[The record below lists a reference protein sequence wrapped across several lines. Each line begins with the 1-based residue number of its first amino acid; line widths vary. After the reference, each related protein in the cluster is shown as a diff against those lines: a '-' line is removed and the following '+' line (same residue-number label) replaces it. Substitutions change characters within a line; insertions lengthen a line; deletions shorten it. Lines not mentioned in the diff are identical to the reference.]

1 MTQDQTTIEPRPG
14 VSPNALILLAAWLA
28 SGAFLVYA
36 PSDLA
41 ARLATFAFVILG
53 WVLAVM
59 AHEFGHA
66 FIAHKAGDP
75 TIAEKGYLSL
85 DPLKYADLGV
95 SIVIP
100 VIAVVLGGI
109 GFPGGAVYLREDMM
123 RNRAWRSAAS
133 LAGPFGTFLV
143 LVVLTAAIGFAAPR
157 LEGGLASPLIPAL
170 AFLAFLQ
177 ATALLLNLL
186 PVPGLD
192 GYGIIRPWLPQD
204 VREATRKYESLAMIA
219 LLAVL
224 FFVPPVANLFFG
236 IAFLVSH
243 LVGVPLEAV
252 QEGYRTFRFWR

>member
-1 MTQDQTTIEPRPG
+1 MAPQAAG
-14 VSPNALILLAAWLA
+14 V
-28 SGAFLVYA
+28 F
-36 PSDLA
+36 
-41 ARLATFAFVILG
+41 TFVFVILG
-53 WVLAVM
+53 WVLAVV

>member
-1 MTQDQTTIEPRPG
+1 MTHLPATDASRPPI
-14 VSPNALILLAAWLA
+14 SPNALILLAAWIA
-28 SGAFLVYA
+28 SGVGLIMA
-36 PSDLA
+36 PQA
-41 ARLATFAFVILG
+41 AGVFTFVFVILG
-53 WVLAVM
+53 WVLAVV

-157 LEGGLASPLIPAL
+157 LEGGLANPLIPAL

>member
-1 MTQDQTTIEPRPG
+1 MTHLPATDASRPPI
-14 VSPNALILLAAWLA
+14 SPNALILLAAWIA
-28 SGAFLVYA
+28 SGVGLIMA
-36 PSDLA
+36 PQA
-41 ARLATFAFVILG
+41 AGVFTFVFVILG
-53 WVLAVM
+53 WVLAVV

-143 LVVLTAAIGFAAPR
+143 LIVLTAAIGFAAPR
-157 LEGGLASPLIPAL
+157 LEGGLANPLIPAL

>member
-1 MTQDQTTIEPRPG
+1 MTHLPATDASRPPI
-14 VSPNALILLAAWLA
+14 SPNALILLAAWIA
-28 SGAFLVYA
+28 SGVGLVTA
-36 PSDLA
+36 PLA
-41 ARLATFAFVILG
+41 AGVFTFVFVILG
-53 WVLAVM
+53 WVLAVV

-157 LEGGLASPLIPAL
+157 LEGGLANPLIPAL

>member
-1 MTQDQTTIEPRPG
+1 MTQLPATDAGRPPI
-14 VSPNALILLAAWLA
+14 SPNAFILLAGWIA
-28 SGAFLVYA
+28 SGVGRVMV
-36 PSDLA
+36 PQ
-41 ARLATFAFVILG
+41 ATGVFTFIFVILG
-53 WVLAVM
+53 WVLAVV

-157 LEGGLASPLIPAL
+157 LEGGLANPLIPAL

>member
-1 MTQDQTTIEPRPG
+1 MTHLPATDASRPPI
-14 VSPNALILLAAWLA
+14 SPNALILLAAWIA
-28 SGAFLVYA
+28 SGVGLVMA
-36 PSDLA
+36 PQA
-41 ARLATFAFVILG
+41 AGVFTFVFVILG
-53 WVLAVM
+53 WVLAVV

-143 LVVLTAAIGFAAPR
+143 LIVLTAAIGFAAPR

>member
-1 MTQDQTTIEPRPG
+1 MTQVPATDAGRPPI
-14 VSPNALILLAAWLA
+14 SPNAFILLAAWI
-28 SGAFLVYA
+28 GAGVGLVML
-36 PSDLA
+36 PQA
-41 ARLATFAFVILG
+41 AGVFTFAFVILG
-53 WVLAVM
+53 WVLAVV

-75 TIAEKGYLSL
+75 TIAEKGYLTL

-123 RNRAWRSAAS
+123 RSRAWRSAAS
-133 LAGPFGTFLV
+133 LAGPFGTLVVLV
-143 LVVLTAAIGFAAPR
+143 LLTAAIGFAAPR
-157 LEGGLASPLIPAL
+157 LPGGLANPLIPAL

-177 ATALLLNLL
+177 ATALILNLL

-192 GYGIIRPWLPQD
+192 GYGVLRPWLPPS
-204 VREATRKYESLAMIA
+204 VREATRKFEGLAMMA

-224 FFVPPVANLFFG
+224 FFVPPAASLFFG
-236 IAFLVSH
+236 VAFLVSH
-243 LVGVPLEAV
+243 AVGVPIDAV
-252 QEGYRTFRFWR
+252 QEGYRAFRFWS

>member
-1 MTQDQTTIEPRPG
+1 MTHLPATDASRPPI
-14 VSPNALILLAAWLA
+14 SPNALILLAAWIA
-28 SGAFLVYA
+28 SGVGLIMA
-36 PSDLA
+36 PQA
-41 ARLATFAFVILG
+41 AGVFTFVFVILG
-53 WVLAVM
+53 WVLAVV

-143 LVVLTAAIGFAAPR
+143 LIVLTAAIGFAAPR

>member
-1 MTQDQTTIEPRPG
+1 LTHLPATDAGRPPI
-14 VSPNALILLAAWLA
+14 SPNAFILLAAWI
-28 SGAFLVYA
+28 GAGVGLVMV
-36 PSDLA
+36 PE
-41 ARLATFAFVILG
+41 ARGVFTFAFVIFG
-53 WVLAVM
+53 WVLAVV

-109 GFPGGAVYLREDMM
+109 GFPGGAVYLREDLM
-123 RNRAWRSAAS
+123 RSRAWRSAAS
-133 LAGPFGTFLV
+133 LAGPFGTFVV
-143 LVVLTAAIGFAAPR
+143 LLVLTAVIGFAAPR
-157 LEGGLASPLIPAL
+157 LEGGVGNPLIPAL

-177 ATALLLNLL
+177 ATALILNLL

-192 GYGIIRPWLPQD
+192 GYGILRPWLPAT
-204 VREATRKYESLAMIA
+204 VREATRKFEGVAMMA

-224 FFVPPVANLFFG
+224 FFVPPAASLFFG
-236 IAFLVSH
+236 VAFLVSQA
-243 LVGVPLEAV
+243 VGVPLEAI
-252 QEGYRTFRFWR
+252 QDGYRAFRFWS

>member
-1 MTQDQTTIEPRPG
+1 MTHLPATGAVRPPI
-14 VSPNALILLAAWLA
+14 SPNAVILLAAWIA
-28 SGAFLVYA
+28 SGVALVMV
-36 PSDLA
+36 PQ
-41 ARLATFAFVILG
+41 ATGVFTFVFVILG
-53 WVLAVM
+53 WVLAVV

-143 LVVLTAAIGFAAPR
+143 LVVLTAAIGLAAPR
-157 LEGGLASPLIPAL
+157 LEGGLANPLIPAL

-192 GYGIIRPWLPQD
+192 GYGIIRPWLPKE
-204 VREATRKYESLAMIA
+204 VREATRKYEGLAMLA

-236 IAFLVSH
+236 LAFLVTH
-243 LVGVPLEAV
+243 LIGVPLEAV

>member
-1 MTQDQTTIEPRPG
+1 MTQLPATDAGRPPI
-14 VSPNALILLAAWLA
+14 SPNAFILLAGWIA
-28 SGAFLVYA
+28 SGVGLVMV
-36 PSDLA
+36 PQ
-41 ARLATFAFVILG
+41 ATGVFTFVFVILG
-53 WVLAVM
+53 WVLAVV

-236 IAFLVSH
+236 MAFLVSH

>member
-1 MTQDQTTIEPRPG
+1 MTHLPATDASRPPI
-14 VSPNALILLAAWLA
+14 SPNALILLAAWIA
-28 SGAFLVYA
+28 SGVGLVMA
-36 PSDLA
+36 PQA
-41 ARLATFAFVILG
+41 AGVFTFVFVILG
-53 WVLAVM
+53 WVLAVV

-236 IAFLVSH
+236 MAFLVSH

>member
-1 MTQDQTTIEPRPG
+1 MTHLPATDASRPPI
-14 VSPNALILLAAWLA
+14 SPNALILLAAWIA
-28 SGAFLVYA
+28 SGVGLIMA
-36 PSDLA
+36 PQA
-41 ARLATFAFVILG
+41 AGVFTFVFVILG
-53 WVLAVM
+53 WVLAVV

>member
-1 MTQDQTTIEPRPG
+1 MTQLPATDAGRPPI
-14 VSPNALILLAAWLA
+14 SPNAFILLAGWIA
-28 SGAFLVYA
+28 SGVGLVMV
-36 PSDLA
+36 PQ
-41 ARLATFAFVILG
+41 ATGVFTFVFVILG
-53 WVLAVM
+53 WVLAVV

>member
-1 MTQDQTTIEPRPG
+1 MTHLPATDASRPPI
-14 VSPNALILLAAWLA
+14 SPNAFILLAGWIA
-28 SGAFLVYA
+28 SGVALVMV
-36 PSDLA
+36 PQ
-41 ARLATFAFVILG
+41 ATGVFTFVFVILG
-53 WVLAVM
+53 WVLAVV

-123 RNRAWRSAAS
+123 RNRTWRSAAS

-157 LEGGLASPLIPAL
+157 LEGGLANPLIPAL

-192 GYGIIRPWLPQD
+192 GYGIIRPWLPKD
-204 VREATRKYESLAMIA
+204 VREATRKYEGLAMLA

-236 IAFLVSH
+236 MAFLVSH

>member
-1 MTQDQTTIEPRPG
+1 MTHLPATDASRPPI
-14 VSPNALILLAAWLA
+14 SPNALILLAAWIA
-28 SGAFLVYA
+28 SGVGLVMA
-36 PSDLA
+36 PQA
-41 ARLATFAFVILG
+41 AGVFTFVFVILG
-53 WVLAVM
+53 WVLAVV

>member
-1 MTQDQTTIEPRPG
+1 MTQLPATDASRPPI
-14 VSPNALILLAAWLA
+14 SPNAFILLAAWIA
-28 SGAFLVYA
+28 SGVGLVMA
-36 PSDLA
+36 PQA
-41 ARLATFAFVILG
+41 AGVFTFVFVILG
-53 WVLAVM
+53 WVLAVV

>member
-1 MTQDQTTIEPRPG
+1 MTHLPATDASRPPI
-14 VSPNALILLAAWLA
+14 SPNALILLAAWIA
-28 SGAFLVYA
+28 SGVGLVMA
-36 PSDLA
+36 PQA
-41 ARLATFAFVILG
+41 AGVFTFVFVILG
-53 WVLAVM
+53 WVLAVV

-143 LVVLTAAIGFAAPR
+143 LIVLTAAIGFAAPR
-157 LEGGLASPLIPAL
+157 LEGGLANPLIPAL

-192 GYGIIRPWLPQD
+192 GYGIIRPWLHQD